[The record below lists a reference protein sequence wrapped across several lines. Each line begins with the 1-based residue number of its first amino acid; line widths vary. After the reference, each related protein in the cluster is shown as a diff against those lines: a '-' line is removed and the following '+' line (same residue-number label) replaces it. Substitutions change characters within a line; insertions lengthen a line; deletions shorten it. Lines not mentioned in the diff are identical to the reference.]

1 MPAGPPPI
9 SGVDAFTNEPFRG
22 NPAAVCLLDAPAE
35 PAWMQAVAAE
45 MNLSETAFAVTAA
58 DGSGCLGLRWF
69 TPTAEVALCGHA
81 TLATAH
87 VLYETGRTASDLP
100 VRFATAS
107 GLLAASSTEAGAIE
121 LDFPALPSDPIEEPG
136 GLRDALGAPIV
147 ATARNPHDLLV
158 ELEDATT
165 VRTLTPDLAAIAGF
179 DVRAIVVTA
188 RADDHTGADFVSRC
202 FAPRVGIPEDPV
214 TGSAHCALAPYWATK
229 LGTNH
234 LVGSQLSPRGGTV
247 ACTVTQGHRVL
258 LRGHAVTVWSGTL
271 GPLDH

>member
-1 MPAGPPPI
+1 MPAGSAPLW
-9 SGVDAFTNEPFRG
+9 GVDAFTNEPFRG
-22 NPAAVCLLDAPAE
+22 NPAAVCLLDVSAE
-35 PAWMQAVAAE
+35 PPWMQAVAAE
-45 MNLSETAFAVTAA
+45 MNLSETAFAVTAP

-87 VLYETGRTASDLP
+87 VLYETGRIAIAEP

-107 GLLAASSTEAGAIE
+107 GILTASSTDEGAIE
-121 LDFPALPSDPIEEPG
+121 LDFPALPSDPVEEPD

-147 ATARNPHDLLV
+147 ATSRNTHDLLV

-165 VRTLTPDLAAIAGF
+165 VRTLTPDLSAIATF
-179 DVRAIVVTA
+179 DVRAVVVTA
-188 RADDHTGADFVSRC
+188 RADDHTDADFVSRC

-214 TGSAHCALAPYWATK
+214 TGSAHCALAPYWSAQ

-234 LVGSQLSPRGGTV
+234 LVGTQLSTRGGTIT
-247 ACTVTQGHRVL
+247 CTITPNDRVL
-258 LRGHAVTVWSGTL
+258 LTGQAVTVWTGTL
-271 GPLDH
+271 NPQAH